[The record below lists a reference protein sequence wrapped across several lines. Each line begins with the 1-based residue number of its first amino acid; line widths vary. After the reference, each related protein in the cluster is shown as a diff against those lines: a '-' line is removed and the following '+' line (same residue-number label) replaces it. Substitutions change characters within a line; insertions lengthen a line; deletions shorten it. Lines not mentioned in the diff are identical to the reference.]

1 MIFFNWTIQINKK
14 WLNSPRNLSLYECI
28 VFLRTFLR
36 VYYSTMY
43 WQTKKSYIH
52 IPKYLPTPI
61 CFLLS
66 IKLCLIFKTTRFWV
80 CWLNCPMVW
89 QIISDFFR
97 FSPDKQPSTSSG
109 SMCLISGYIST
120 NLKLIRSV
128 WSKPWVEYFRR
139 HFEHFAA
146 WVKHPWPCTWAK
158 LQQNPW
164 AILEKF
170 FGTPLEIHISLCV
183 WHNDIFVRSS
193 PPLVYVEDADCW
205 TQATQNW
212 LQ

>member
-1 MIFFNWTIQINKK
+1 M
-14 WLNSPRNLSLYECI
+14 
-28 VFLRTFLR
+28 R
-36 VYYSTMY
+36 VYTIEYR
-43 WQTKKSYIH
+43 
-52 IPKYLPTPI
+52 
-61 CFLLS
+61 S
-66 IKLCLIFKTTRFWV
+66 IKLCMYLLTKKRVTYLARYVVILHIIIVRMRFWV
-80 CWLNCPMVW
+80 CWLNCSESGLANKSLL
-89 QIISDFFR
+89 IFSAFHLTSISSS
-97 FSPDKQPSTSSG
+97 SPSG
-109 SMCLISGYIST
+109 SMCLISGYT
-120 NLKLIRSV
+120 NLRLIRSV

-193 PPLVYVEDADCW
+193 LC
-205 TQATQNW
+205 
-212 LQ
+212 LF